1 MSTNSIY
8 VMLQQKLEE
17 LKAIEI
23 VDRHFKTTQT
33 TLKEAYK
40 ESKRLQKQLEK
51 ENADIEKLEKMSIKR
66 LFHKVLGD
74 KEQQLEKERQ
84 EFLEMTLK
92 FKEHIKSIELLEFEL
107 KVLDN
112 KRAGLSAVRKEVTQ
126 LKKKR
131 EKALIQGKSAKGK
144 KLKAL
149 VEESDH
155 LTLGKKE
162 YLEALHVAQKIIQHL
177 SLAIAKLRQAGNW
190 GTYKTVSRGRGSS
203 YNQRYAIEQARGI
216 IIKTQHL
223 MRIFKKELQ
232 DINVHDFDTRISA
245 DQLSGFTN
253 IFFDNLITDW
263 IIQKKI
269 RNTLAEVRS
278 IHDRIQRFSAYLNTE
293 HKKMEKRL
301 VLINKERDQLV
312 SSK

>member
-8 VMLQQKLEE
+8 TLLQQKLEE
-17 LKAIEI
+17 LKSIEI
-23 VDRHFKTTQT
+23 VDRHFKTTQKS
-33 TLKEAYK
+33 LKEAYK
-40 ESKRLQKQLEK
+40 ESKRIQKQLEK
-51 ENADIEKLEKMSIKR
+51 ENADIEKLEKMSLKR
-66 LFHKVLGD
+66 LFHNILGN

-92 FKEHIKSIELLEFEL
+92 FKEHTKSIELLEFEI
-107 KVLDN
+107 KILDN
-112 KRAGLSAVRKEVTQ
+112 KRIGLSAIRKEVAS

-131 EKALIQGKSAKGK
+131 EKSLILSNSKKGK

-162 YLEALHVAQKIIQHL
+162 YQEAFVVAKKIIENL
-177 SLAIAKLRQAGNW
+177 SFAISKLKIAGTW
-190 GTYKTVSRGRGSS
+190 GYNSGGRGRSASS
-203 YNQRYAIEQARGI
+203 YHQRYAIEQARTT

-232 DINVHDFDTRISA
+232 DINVHDFDTRINA

-278 IHDRIQRFSAYLNTE
+278 IHDRIKRFSAYLNTE
-293 HKKMEKRL
+293 HNKMEKRL
-301 VLINKERDQLV
+301 LQINKERDLLIT
-312 SSK
+312 SK